1 MTIDQWLTKAVQRL
15 VAHNSG
21 TSRLDALV
29 MLEDSLQ
36 TDRAN
41 LLAHTDKPLDAK
53 QLKQLDGWLKR
64 RLQHEPLAYIRGRT
78 EFYGREFVINQHVL
92 EPRPESETMIEQ
104 LKQLKLDRPS
114 ILDVGTG
121 SGAIGITAALELPD
135 STVSLLDI
143 DQAALEVAKTNL
155 AKHNLKLTVLKN
167 DLLAGLTENYDVLL
181 CNLPYVPDNFQV
193 NEAAMREPRIAIFG
207 GPDGLDLYRRLFA
220 QAAAIQPAPTYI
232 LTESLPTQHDAL
244 AVVAAQSGYHQKVE
258 DDFIQVFQVAQATL

>member
-15 VAHNSG
+15 VAHGSG

-29 MLEDSLQ
+29 MLEDGLQ

-41 LLAHTDKPLDAK
+41 LLAHTDRLLNAE

-78 EFYGREFVINQHVL
+78 EFYGRDFVINQSVL

-104 LKQLKLDRPS
+104 LKQLKLDRPA

-135 STVSLLDI
+135 SAVSLLDI
-143 DQAALEVAKTNL
+143 DPAALEVAKTNL
-155 AKHNLKLTVLKN
+155 AKYDLKLAVIKN
-167 DLLAGLTENYDVLL
+167 DLLAGLAESYDVLL

-193 NEAAMREPRIAIFG
+193 NEAAMREPRLAIFG
-207 GPDGLDLYRRLFA
+207 GADGLDLYRRLFA
-220 QAAAIQPAPTYI
+220 QAAALRPAPTYI
-232 LTESLPTQHDAL
+232 LTESLPTQHDTL
-244 AVVAAQSGYHQKVE
+244 AAVATQNGYHQTVE
-258 DDFIQVFQVAQATL
+258 DDFIQVFQAAKATL